1 MTRLLIIGLLFCG
14 HISFSQKSDTSFGR
28 PLFWYRVTD
37 PWAMFMGA
45 AGPPFILYNTGNV
58 LFLKN
63 GKYQQIQLSDQEK
76 EDLISELKLN
86 DKFFKNT
93 KFIDATNDDTSQMK
107 VIITDQPSYIAYI
120 NFDTV
125 VRVSVYGNIR
135 SNEFRKRFP
144 RQILDIHDF
153 VLNFSADQ
161 ATDWIPDKIEVLL
174 SDYSHSPDTPI
185 QWPKGWPDL
194 NNEVA
199 KIDSGYVK
207 SIILDKKYLSQL
219 NNLLK
224 KRREKQAFEI
234 NGKKYFVGYRF
245 PIPGLY

>member
-1 MTRLLIIGLLFCG
+1 MTRLLIIGILFCG
-14 HISFSQKSDTSFGR
+14 HISFGQKSDTSFGK
-28 PLFWYRVTD
+28 PIFWYRVTD
-37 PWAMFMGA
+37 PWAMYMGA
-45 AGPPFILYNTGNV
+45 SGPPFILYNTGNV
-58 LFLKN
+58 LFWKS
-63 GKYQQIQLSDQEK
+63 GKYRQTQLSDQEK
-76 EDLISELKLN
+76 EDLINELNLS

-93 KFIDATNDDTSQMK
+93 TFIDATNDDTSQMK
-107 VIITDQPSYIAYI
+107 IIITDQPSYIAYI
-120 NFDTV
+120 NFDTM
-125 VRVSVYGNIR
+125 VRVSVYGNLR

-153 VLNFSADQ
+153 VLNFNDERAI
-161 ATDWIPDKIEVLL
+161 DWTPDKIEVLL

-194 NNEVA
+194 NSEDTKVT
-199 KIDSGYVK
+199 SGYVT
-207 SIILDKKYLSQL
+207 SIFLNKKYFIKLTKL
-219 NNLLK
+219 IK